1 MYIITSFGLIYLTKY
16 LGNYGLLIII
26 IPVMIGYSFGI
37 FHFEKLEK
45 ITGNYPK
52 KKKWFLLMN

>member
-1 MYIITSFGLIYLTKY
+1 
-16 LGNYGLLIII
+16 LLIII

-45 ITGNYPK
+45 TTGNYPK